1 MKRRKAIEFHGPGER
16 HVGDC
21 PRWIAL
27 MRRNRPELSE
37 CTVIVHGRGP
47 WPCWEGC

>member
-1 MKRRKAIEFHGPGER
+1 MKRRKASQFYGPGES

-27 MRRNRPELSE
+27 MRRRRPELRE
-37 CTVIVHGRGP
+37 RTVIVYGRGP
-47 WPCWEGC
+47 WPCWDC